1 MALNK
6 SGIFSMYIAG
16 QGFRCLCVCSRKVER
31 ISNCLLFLGGNAICN
46 TLEQQQAPDTG
57 PFTCCHQS
65 VASTCYH
72 YLLVFTAVVLSLVV
86 AASTLHSTIHFVLA
100 NILVASI
107 TAYLGIQLIC
117 LRRFVNAL

>member
-6 SGIFSMYIAG
+6 SGLFSMYIAG
-16 QGFRCLCVCSRKVER
+16 QGFRCLCVCSSKVER

-46 TLEQQQAPDTG
+46 TLEQQQAPDT
-57 PFTCCHQS
+57 CCHQS
-65 VASTCYH
+65 VASSCYH
-72 YLLVFTAVVLSLVV
+72 IVFTAVVLSLVV
-86 AASTLHSTIHFVLA
+86 AASTLHSTIHFVQA

-107 TAYLGIQLIC
+107 TAYLGIPLIC